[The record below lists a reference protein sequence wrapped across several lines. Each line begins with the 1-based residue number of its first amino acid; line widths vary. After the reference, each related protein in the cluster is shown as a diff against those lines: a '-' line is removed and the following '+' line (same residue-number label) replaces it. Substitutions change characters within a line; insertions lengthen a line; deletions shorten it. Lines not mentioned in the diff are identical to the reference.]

1 MKLSRSESV
10 PQKRNKPPRKSR
22 KKGYPTKSAAAVL
35 SGCSPP
41 PEEDKK
47 LLVQS
52 TQLESVPAQS
62 DSECYNHGLPPM
74 TVLQALASSEPVM
87 LAEVIPECSEIGEG
101 CRVVLNLDLIPSEP
115 IQEIRGCVVAT
126 ESWHIKQLWWAYDQ
140 GNAPS
145 LLSCTA
151 SVYICMPSKVLLLWF
166 LSFCLYCTPF
176 LPFSLISSVHL
187 APIACSVVLSWAL
200 RKGTCQR
207 VTEGLLCQLWQHLP
221 AAHQSKQRE
230 NGSGRGSAT
239 LSTYIQQQLRGV
251 TTSSGR
257 QDLPHDCMFSFI
269 ELIIVHAFLLNSV
282 ASWLSLFPFSL
293 NIFFG
298 AKGLH
303 HYDHPC
309 ILRLTLWDHVL
320 KSRSSNHV

>member
-1 MKLSRSESV
+1 MLIYSHPRRLINAKQLHGTSAVGFTADFVYCSSALSMKLSQSESV

-126 ESWHIKQLWWAYDQ
+126 ES
-140 GNAPS
+140 
-145 LLSCTA
+145 
-151 SVYICMPSKVLLLWF
+151 
-166 LSFCLYCTPF
+166 
-176 LPFSLISSVHL
+176 
-187 APIACSVVLSWAL
+187 
-200 RKGTCQR
+200 
-207 VTEGLLCQLWQHLP
+207 
-221 AAHQSKQRE
+221 
-230 NGSGRGSAT
+230 
-239 LSTYIQQQLRGV
+239 
-251 TTSSGR
+251 
-257 QDLPHDCMFSFI
+257 
-269 ELIIVHAFLLNSV
+269 
-282 ASWLSLFPFSL
+282 
-293 NIFFG
+293 
-298 AKGLH
+298 
-303 HYDHPC
+303 
-309 ILRLTLWDHVL
+309 
-320 KSRSSNHV
+320 